1 MNNTRYILALWF
13 LMLSAMTMNGNRVD
27 TPTGYIA
34 SGRMH
39 YYVKDY
45 QGNVRQ
51 VTDADGKVEQ
61 DNHYYPYGMLM
72 GESSDILATARGGS
86 LINPNPYLY
95 GSKEYLTTGTA
106 NLLDFT
112 ARTYDPSTLLFH
124 TQDPFNYKFT
134 RFNSYGYCAADPI
147 NYIDPNGE
155 KIYYI
160 NMEGRPTTP
169 GDDLTIDG
177 IDKAEYEEDMDD
189 VDQIIIIGDD
199 GMVCGKTQLFLK
211 GTIEKTITL
220 PENKG
225 FGFVVRGDEEGEHI
239 FVTLSK
245 NITGKNDIE
254 FSHIKA
260 GEEGTLGLNFVT
272 TSHTPNK
279 EISAYRL
286 IYTQL
291 RYNYT
296 LRVINHSHTNNKII
310 TRGDKDF
317 KKWVQFLLPSQTN
330 LEFNIYCVR
339 TNDYR
344 PY

>member
-1 MNNTRYILALWF
+1 M
-13 LMLSAMTMNGNRVD
+13 
-27 TPTGYIA
+27 
-34 SGRMH
+34 
-39 YYVKDY
+39 
-45 QGNVRQ
+45 
-51 VTDADGKVEQ
+51 TDADGKVEQ

-72 GESSDILATARGGS
+72 AESSDILAAALGNG
-86 LINPNPYLY
+86 NKAANPYLY
-95 GSKEYLTTGTA
+95 GSKEYLTTGGA

-112 ARTYDPSTLLFH
+112 ARTYDPSILIFH
-124 TQDPFNYKFT
+124 TQDPFNYKFP

-225 FGFVVRGDEEGEHI
+225 FGFEVRGDEEGEHI

-260 GEEGTLGLNFVT
+260 GDEGTLGLNFVT

-279 EISAYRL
+279 EASAFIL
-286 IYTQL
+286 IDIQL
-291 RYNYT
+291 KYNYT
-296 LRVINHSHTNNKII
+296 LRDINHSHSLVGYASG
-310 TRGDKDF
+310 GDIDF
-317 KKWVQFLLPSQTN
+317 KNRVDLILPSHVKPGY
-330 LEFNIYCVR
+330 NIYCVPK
-339 TNDYR
+339 NKYY